1 MQRRFVVVA
10 IWGRYITRQV
20 LALKAR
26 AGVKMRK
33 TELEVIIKSFED
45 VSAALV
51 LIQDAL
57 IDINHRVKKLEND
70 K

>member
-1 MQRRFVVVA
+1 
-10 IWGRYITRQV
+10 
-20 LALKAR
+20 
-26 AGVKMRK
+26 MRK

-45 VSAALV
+45 VTAALV

-57 IDINHRVKKLEND
+57 IAINQRVKALEND

>member
-1 MQRRFVVVA
+1 
-10 IWGRYITRQV
+10 
-20 LALKAR
+20 
-26 AGVKMRK
+26 MRNY
-33 TELEVIIKSFED
+33 ELEVIIKSFDD

-57 IDINHRVKKLEND
+57 IAINRRVTELEND

>member
-1 MQRRFVVVA
+1 M
-10 IWGRYITRQV
+10 
-20 LALKAR
+20 LALKVR

-45 VSAALV
+45 VTAALV

-57 IDINHRVKKLEND
+57 IAINHRVSELENE
-70 K
+70 

>member
-1 MQRRFVVVA
+1 
-10 IWGRYITRQV
+10 
-20 LALKAR
+20 
-26 AGVKMRK
+26 MRK

-45 VSAALV
+45 VTAALA

-57 IDINHRVKKLEND
+57 IAINQRVKALEND

>member
-1 MQRRFVVVA
+1 
-10 IWGRYITRQV
+10 
-20 LALKAR
+20 
-26 AGVKMRK
+26 MRK
-33 TELEVIIKSFED
+33 YELEIIIKSFED

-57 IDINHRVKKLEND
+57 IAINHRVTELEND